1 MNKIIKKPW
10 GQEEIIFLS
19 KDYCVKKLT
28 LNKNEM
34 TSLQYHEKKTETVVI
49 LKGQLNIQL
58 ENKNL
63 ILNPFETIT
72 IFPNQKHRMSSK
84 DNDCLYLECSTPYLE
99 DVVRIHDKYKRK

>member
-34 TSLQYHEKKTETVVI
+34 TSLQYHKKKTETVLI
-49 LKGQLNIQL
+49 LKGKLNIQV

-63 ILNPFETIT
+63 ILEPFETIT
-72 IFPNQKHRMSSK
+72 ILPDGHSSYSSFFESL
-84 DNDCLYLECSTPYLE
+84 DLFITITSVLFTIL
-99 DVVRIHDKYKRK
+99 

>member
-34 TSLQYHEKKTETVVI
+34 TSLQYHKKKTETVLI
-49 LKGQLNIQL
+49 LKGKLNIQV

-63 ILNPFETIT
+63 ILEPFETIT
-72 IFPNQKHRMSSK
+72 ILPNQVHRMSVE
-84 DNDCLYLECSTPYLE
+84 NNECLYLECSTPHLD
-99 DVVRIHDKYKRK
+99 DVVRIDDKYKRK